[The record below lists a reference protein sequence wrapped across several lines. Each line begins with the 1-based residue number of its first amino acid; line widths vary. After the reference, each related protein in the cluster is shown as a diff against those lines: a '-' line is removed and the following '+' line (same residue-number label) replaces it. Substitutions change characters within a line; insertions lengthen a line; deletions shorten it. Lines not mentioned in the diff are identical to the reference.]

1 MQFSPNGAHVTSE
14 RDNFMV
20 AFVDTASD
28 PQGYLVVHRCGTE
41 MAKELSVPA
50 GSIYVEMNDQHLG
63 GYGLLKSVDIES
75 TTSWRLTL
83 TDEAAARGLPTEIS
97 IKYVGTK
104 ALPPVIQ
111 AAFKRLAREAGAQ
124 PAMPAA

>member
-20 AFVDTASD
+20 AFVDTTSD
-28 PQGYLVVHRCGTE
+28 PQGYVVLHRCGVE

-50 GSIYVEMNDQHLG
+50 GSIYVEVNDQHQG
-63 GYGLLKSVDIES
+63 GYGLLKAVDIES

-83 TDEAAARGLPTEIS
+83 TNEASARGLPTEIS
-97 IKYVGTK
+97 IKYVGSK
-104 ALPPVIQ
+104 ALPPIIQ

-124 PAMPAA
+124 PAMPTA